1 MEQINM
7 PAGAYYVGDP
17 CLIIKG
23 TPGYHWIEKLW
34 SLFYKL
40 DQRAALLEV
49 DGVKIFI
56 GQTYGGDG
64 IYDGITV
71 DTGTIAV
78 IPVDNLSGD
87 ERFNF
92 DNFAIRGTKFF
103 TAPESFV
110 ITYDKGD
117 FQIGGHLTVKTRF

>member
-56 GQTYGGDG
+56 GQTYGGDR

-78 IPVDNLSGD
+78 IPVGNLSGD
-87 ERFNF
+87 SALTSIISRSGERNSLPPRSRSSSPTIKATFKS
-92 DNFAIRGTKFF
+92 AVT
-103 TAPESFV
+103 
-110 ITYDKGD
+110 
-117 FQIGGHLTVKTRF
+117 

>member
-92 DNFAIRGTKFF
+92 DNFAIRERNSLPPRSRSSSPTIKATFKSAV
-103 TAPESFV
+103 T
-110 ITYDKGD
+110 
-117 FQIGGHLTVKTRF
+117 